1 MIRFKRI
8 PGGQAVMKHGIQ
20 VATVLRS
27 SAGNKFGH
35 VPEEPWLLHY
45 TNGRIERYGACHEA
59 RDAALKI

>member
-1 MIRFKRI
+1 
-8 PGGQAVMKHGIQ
+8 MKHGIQ